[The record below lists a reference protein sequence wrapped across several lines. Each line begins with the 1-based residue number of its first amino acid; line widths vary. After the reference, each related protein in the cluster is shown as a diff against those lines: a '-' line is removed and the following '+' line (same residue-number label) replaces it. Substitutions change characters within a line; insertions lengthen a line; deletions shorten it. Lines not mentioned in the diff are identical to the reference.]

1 VHNPFHFSSLC
12 SPQPSISCDIMFR
25 IDSKLYHASNIL
37 SKSQDPH
44 PTNIIVFS
52 IFLIEALYFPLFL
65 SSSVNFVFIGC
76 CLCVVAD
83 GVTEEEQDREPEP
96 EDPYLEKEHPEG
108 FEDGKSNP
116 IL

>member
-1 VHNPFHFSSLC
+1 
-12 SPQPSISCDIMFR
+12 MFQ
-25 IDSKLYHASNIL
+25 IDYKLHHASNIL

-52 IFLIEALYFPLFL
+52 IFFNRSSLFPSFFL
-65 SSSVNFVFIGC
+65 ARRRTLLLLC
-76 CLCVVAD
+76 DCLCVVAD
-83 GVTEEEQDREPEP
+83 GVIEEKQDREPEP
-96 EDPYLEKEHPEG
+96 EDPYLEEELPEG